1 MTKSINEWTD
11 GWMNDMNGMMDESAI
26 SLFSY
31 FFTEPPLCWCT
42 SSLSYVF
49 SEQPL
54 TWATSSLTMPWAASQ
69 LARLYSF
76 RNPILLFVELLQ
88 GAQQPPA
95 AILQSRLPE
104 TSQHHWCFAA
114 NQVDQR
120 SRSANNGDST
130 TQIRCYSDRDSFLR
144 VFFVTSSS
152 RCSLVHILPAWS
164 AKSAPHTSVFFKGWH
179 ANQALAT
186 VLFTLCQQLSQIEA
200 RSRGNTDPTL
210 VTPGATL
217 PKKTQGFAPESVF
230 TREFT
235 CVRTL
240 TLPNYLMM
248 GGWHDDVV
256 DMMLW
261 ILTMTIVRN
270 SEVV

>member
-1 MTKSINEWTD
+1 
-11 GWMNDMNGMMDESAI
+11 MMDESAI

-88 GAQQPPA
+88 GVQQPPA

-104 TSQHHWCFAA
+104 TSQHHSCFAA

-130 TQIRCYSDRDSFLR
+130 TQIRRYSDRDSFLSFFWWHPALAAVWCTFCRPDLPKVLRTPQFFLKVDMPTKLLLQSFSLFVNNFPRSRPAAAETQTLLWWPQEPRYPRKHKVSRPR
-144 VFFVTSSS
+144 VFSPVNS
-152 RCSLVHILPAWS
+152 
-164 AKSAPHTSVFFKGWH
+164 H
-179 ANQALAT
+179 ASEL
-186 VLFTLCQQLSQIEA
+186 LHS
-200 RSRGNTDPTL
+200 PT
-210 VTPGATL
+210 T
-217 PKKTQGFAPESVF
+217 
-230 TREFT
+230 
-235 CVRTL
+235 
-240 TLPNYLMM
+240 
-248 GGWHDDVV
+248 WWWVV
-256 DMMLW
+256 DMMMW
-261 ILTMTIVRN
+261 LTWCCGC
-270 SEVV
+270 

>member
-1 MTKSINEWTD
+1 
-11 GWMNDMNGMMDESAI
+11 MMDESAI

-104 TSQHHWCFAA
+104 TSQHHSCFAA

-200 RSRGNTDPTL
+200 RSRGNTTL
-210 VTPGATL
+210 LWWPQEPRY
-217 PKKTQGFAPESVF
+217 PKKHKVSRPRVF
-230 TREFT
+230 SPVNSHASELLHSPTT
-235 CVRTL
+235 
-240 TLPNYLMM
+240 
-248 GGWHDDVV
+248 WWWVV
-256 DMMLW
+256 DMMMW
-261 ILTMTIVRN
+261 LTWCCGC
-270 SEVV
+270 

>member
-104 TSQHHWCFAA
+104 TSQHHSCFAA

-164 AKSAPHTSVFFKGWH
+164 AKSAPHTSVFF
-179 ANQALAT
+179 
-186 VLFTLCQQLSQIEA
+186 
-200 RSRGNTDPTL
+200 
-210 VTPGATL
+210 
-217 PKKTQGFAPESVF
+217 
-230 TREFT
+230 
-235 CVRTL
+235 
-240 TLPNYLMM
+240 
-248 GGWHDDVV
+248 
-256 DMMLW
+256 
-261 ILTMTIVRN
+261 
-270 SEVV
+270 

>member
-1 MTKSINEWTD
+1 MNKSINEWTD

-88 GAQQPPA
+88 GVQQPPA

-104 TSQHHWCFAA
+104 TSQHHSCFAA

-130 TQIRCYSDRDSFLR
+130 TQIRRYSDRDSFLS
-144 VFFVTSSS
+144 FFGD
-152 RCSLVHILPAWS
+152 I
-164 AKSAPHTSVFFKGWH
+164 
-179 ANQALAT
+179 
-186 VLFTLCQQLSQIEA
+186 QLSLQ
-200 RSRGNTDPTL
+200 S
-210 VTPGATL
+210 GAH
-217 PKKTQGFAPESVF
+217 FAGLICQKCSAHLSF
-230 TREFT
+230 F
-235 CVRTL
+235 
-240 TLPNYLMM
+240 
-248 GGWHDDVV
+248 
-256 DMMLW
+256 
-261 ILTMTIVRN
+261 
-270 SEVV
+270 